1 MRVTIGCTLLVAS
14 LASAACHTMSPVT
27 LDQVGALKPDRLW
40 VTESD
45 RSVVVVTGPINVA
58 GDTLQGYINGKYEE
72 MPTTELKQLVVQK
85 PATTRTVLL
94 VSAVA
99 VGFGGFIFA
108 LTGSSGAATRG
119 QTDFCDKHP
128 DDPTCTSAP

>member
-1 MRVTIGCTLLVAS
+1 MRATIGCTLLVAS
-14 LASAACHTMSPVT
+14 LASAGCHTMSPVT
-27 LDQVGALKPDRLW
+27 LDQVGALNPARVW

-45 RSVVVVTGPINVA
+45 RSVVVVSAPIHVV

-72 MPTTELKQLVVQK
+72 MPTTELKKLVVQK

-94 VSAVA
+94 VSAIA
-99 VGFGGFIFA
+99 VGFGGFVFA